1 MTGRPN
7 STLRSWSRG
16 FASAGLLAVLS
27 STGGCSDAAAR
38 ATTTGDTMLPDTL
51 VISGDAEL
59 RDRVAELLPSLAER
73 AGLPLVRPVRVEWR
87 SRAELE
93 TYLLAQLDTELPIDE
108 ADYITR
114 SYSQL
119 GLVPETLD
127 LRTLLVEVYK
137 EQVAGFYDPDS
148 LALWIM
154 DDQEEAMV
162 QTILLHELVHAVQDQ
177 AVSLDALTD
186 NDLGSDRR
194 AAAQAAIEGHATL
207 VMLEEM
213 MERQT
218 GQSVDVTELPQVA
231 ASLSPSEAQIQGQF
245 PALAEAPRIVQASL
259 LFPYVAG
266 AGFVL
271 ELWKDEPGRPAP
283 FGAALPTSTEHVLQP
298 STFLDEPR
306 QTPLELEVV
315 SGTDELYSDQI
326 GELGLRIFSE
336 DVLGAAPDQPTG
348 WAGDRFALFESD
360 QGDGVVWAIVF
371 DSLAERDAFASLAGP
386 WAEQAGNRLLPSE
399 VEGRPGVVV
408 LLGASPEATVRA
420 AG

>member
-1 MTGRPN
+1 MIRRPHFAA
-7 STLRSWSRG
+7 RAWSHG
-16 FASAGLLAVLS
+16 LVFALAASGLLLVSA
-27 STGGCSDAAAR
+27 CSDASAR
-38 ATTTGDTMLPDTL
+38 ATAGEVALPDTL

-59 RDRVAELLPSLAER
+59 RERVAELLPSLAER

-87 SRAELE
+87 SRSELE

-114 SYSQL
+114 SYAKL
-119 GLVPETLD
+119 DLVSETLD
-127 LRTLLVEVYK
+127 LRTLLVDVYK

-148 LALWIM
+148 VALWIM
-154 DDQEEAMV
+154 DDQDEGMV

-186 NDLGSDRR
+186 KALGSDRR

-218 GQSVDVTELPQVA
+218 GRSVDVTQLPQVA
-231 ASLSPSEAQIQGQF
+231 ATLSPTEAQLQGQF
-245 PALAEAPRIVQASL
+245 PALAEAPRIIQASL

-271 ELWKDEPGRPAP
+271 ELWKDESGRPAP
-283 FGAALPTSTEHVLQP
+283 FGAAMPVSTEHVLQP
-298 STFLDEPR
+298 GTFLDEPR
-306 QTPLELEVV
+306 QTPVELVV
-315 SGTDELYSDQI
+315 ESAAEQLYSDQI
-326 GELGLRIFSE
+326 GELGLRVFSE
-336 DVLGAAPDQPTG
+336 DVLGGAPNQPTG

-360 QGDGVVWAIVF
+360 EGDGLAWAIVF
-371 DSLAERDAFASLAGP
+371 DSVEDRDAFASRVDP
-386 WAEQAGNRLLPSE
+386 WLRQGGHELIGTD
-399 VEGRPGVVV
+399 VEGHPGIV
-408 LLGASPEATVRA
+408 LTLGASPEVTVRA